1 MAGRQTLSAEAGG
14 QIVVDPMILR
24 RKIQAS
30 RRIVHLES
38 IDSAARA
45 WRVSFGR
52 AAMETLGLHLEVSEV
67 RDTQRKLGE
76 LTEIVPERALVAL
89 LEGPEGL
96 TGILALSNGLISAM
110 IEMQT
115 MRSVSKSEPPV
126 RRPTRTDAMMST
138 EMINAA
144 LSDLGA
150 ELVHSQDVRWS
161 AGFVYASFVEEA
173 GTLDLMLE
181 DVAYRLLE
189 CTLQIGTTKRTGR
202 VLLALPAEGRGPRP
216 RPRRD
221 ASEPDIRAAEAW
233 TADVC
238 ETVMHVEAPI
248 EGVVGRIRM
257 PLNKILSLGLDDVLP
272 IENGGV
278 DNVSLEAAGGTRIA
292 LCRLGQNRGMR
303 ALRLRNIEDPN
314 HSSFGAIPHMPDA
327 PAPDLQK
334 ATLSQSARTKA
345 SSTAESASS

>member
-1 MAGRQTLSAEAGG
+1 
-14 QIVVDPMILR
+14 
-24 RKIQAS
+24 
-30 RRIVHLES
+30 
-38 IDSAARA
+38 
-45 WRVSFGR
+45 
-52 AAMETLGLHLEVSEV
+52 
-67 RDTQRKLGE
+67 
-76 LTEIVPERALVAL
+76 
-89 LEGPEGL
+89 
-96 TGILALSNGLISAM
+96 M

-126 RRPTRTDAMMST
+126 RRPTRTDAMMSM

-221 ASEPDIRAAEAW
+221 ATEPDIRAAEAW
-233 TADVC
+233 TAEVC

-278 DNVSLEAAGGTRIA
+278 DDVSLEAAGGTRIA

-314 HSSFGAIPHMPDA
+314 QSSFGALPHMPDA
-327 PAPDLQK
+327 PASDQQK

-345 SSTAESASS
+345 VSTAESASS